1 MERSPPQGADGFR
14 ARSASVARAI
24 DCKMPQP
31 NKQRKMEQ
39 ELLARVLLAQD
50 DTMSG
55 YATALREIRA
65 GHKQTCWIWWIWPTL
80 AGVRETSKPEFYVPD
95 AEAALKWIRHPKL
108 GPRFVDITRQA
119 VSHLDA
125 GVSPLR
131 LFGWQADVDKFHESV
146 TLFGEVTRC
155 SYPDQIRL
163 EVVSLCNRALK
174 ALQLPPHQ
182 KTLEVLQ
189 RTGESFRPQ
198 LDPHSFDRSMS
209 NSQLAPTPP
218 STEFAA
224 FLAALGLAA
233 HTAVMR
239 ADGFDSIAALG
250 TMDSDDATEMRSAL
264 AARGVPGVDVDRILD
279 AAAAWVHTP
288 QAENAPRMRPVLQA
302 AGSGAVTGTP
312 VQPQPPPMSQAASVI
327 AVARVTDDSRLL
339 SQQPHPTR
347 GAGGAPAL
355 EVAAAFDGS
364 TRAAGEASGGGG
376 SMRSHTGPPAQAF
389 QPPQAQVAAARTP
402 ATVSRFAT
410 TTVRLWDN
418 DADVAQQA
426 DNCLRRMN
434 EATLADPA
442 TAESLKPLCTVD
454 APVRDGEAIRG
465 WSCVR
470 MASVALPA
478 PLAPRLLA
486 LDVEMIERRAD
497 GVRLPVSAALICYDL
512 SPRQPK
518 RVLFSGLVDPSG
530 FDPEWLSGPMAYD
543 YKERWVGLDYMALR
557 AARERGE
564 MTPVRDLQH
573 LVQEHMHSAT
583 YLVGHALSGDLKV
596 LRLHGPELEARVVDT
611 QALYPLPAGVGHARL
626 KALVEDMLPAE
637 AWRHFQAVG
646 AAHPPDQDANA
657 ALELVTREL
666 ELLLEQP
673 QRRIGVWS
681 SSDGSGGNRG
691 GCSKR
696 PITANDSRA
705 IRTLLVAES
714 DVGRLIGKKGSKIEQ
729 LRADSGAQLELLS
742 LAESHTRGGG
752 TDDTKRVLRIEAPDW
767 VTLDRA
773 CALIHASVLVPPVV
787 AGMDHLTQTPADD
800 VAAVVQGSARYEEDR
815 VSTSVRSCGPSRAKT
830 L

>member
-1 MERSPPQGADGFR
+1 
-14 ARSASVARAI
+14 
-24 DCKMPQP
+24 
-31 NKQRKMEQ
+31 MEQ

-50 DTMSG
+50 DTIRG

-108 GPRFVDITRQA
+108 GPRFVEITREA
-119 VSHLDA
+119 VSHLEA
-125 GVSPLR
+125 GARPLR
-131 LFGWQADVDKFHESV
+131 LFGWPDVDKFHESV

-155 SYPDQIRL
+155 SYPDQIRP
-163 EVVSLCNRALK
+163 EVGSLCNRALK

-182 KTLEVLQ
+182 KTLEVLH
-189 RTGESFRPQ
+189 RTGESFR
-198 LDPHSFDRSMS
+198 LDHHSFDRSMS
-209 NSQLAPTPP
+209 NSQLASTPP
-218 STEFAA
+218 PTELAA

-239 ADGFDSIAALG
+239 AEGFDSIASLG

-264 AARGVPGVDVDRILD
+264 AARGVPGVDVDRILG
-279 AAAAWVHTP
+279 AAAA
-288 QAENAPRMRPVLQA
+288 ENVPRMRPVLQA

-312 VQPQPPPMSQAASVI
+312 VQPQPPPMSQAASVV
-327 AVARVTDDSRLL
+327 AVARVADDSRLL

-402 ATVSRFAT
+402 AAVPRFAT

-470 MASVALPA
+470 MASVALPV

-530 FDPEWLSGPMAYD
+530 FDREWLSGPMAYD

-564 MTPVRDLQH
+564 MTPVRDLQR
-573 LVQEHMHSAT
+573 LVQKHMHSAT
-583 YLVGHALSGDLKV
+583 YLVGHSLSGDLKV

-714 DVGRLIGKKGSKIEQ
+714 DVGRLIGKKGSKIEL

-742 LAESHTRGGG
+742 LAESHTRGGS

-767 VTLDRA
+767 ATLDRA

-787 AGMDHLTQTPADD
+787 AGKEHLTQTPADD